1 MDFIDVIFD
10 TIDFKGGLLIA
21 AKTTKF
27 NVDGMTFIASQLFF
41 VTNYD
46 PRISK
51 IFRYVN
57 VLGGFYGHFKTA
69 P

>member
-21 AKTTKF
+21 AKTT
-27 NVDGMTFIASQLFF
+27 NVNVMTFITSQLFF

-57 VLGGFYGHFKTA
+57 VLGGFYGHFKTS